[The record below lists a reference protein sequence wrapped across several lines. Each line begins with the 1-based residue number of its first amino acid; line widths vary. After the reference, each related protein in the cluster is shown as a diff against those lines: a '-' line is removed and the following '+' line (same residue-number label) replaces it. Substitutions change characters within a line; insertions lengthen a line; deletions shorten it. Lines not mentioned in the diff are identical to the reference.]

1 MPVNKELKVGDPAP
15 RFDLP
20 TAGGGRVSLA
30 NCKGKR
36 LVLYFYP
43 KDDTPGCTREALD
56 FTAAADAFAAA
67 NTMIIGI
74 SRDPPSKHEKFT
86 AKHGL
91 TMTLASDES
100 GETCHAYG
108 VWVEKKLYGRVSMG
122 IERSTF
128 LIDET
133 GRLTKVWRKVKV
145 TGHVEDVKKALEP
158 I

>member
-1 MPVNKELKVGDPAP
+1 MNKELKVGDPAP

-30 NCKGKR
+30 SFKGKR

-43 KDDTPGCTREALD
+43 KDDTPGCTQEALD

-67 NTMIIGI
+67 NTMIVGI
-74 SRDPPSKHEKFT
+74 SRDPPSKHEKF
-86 AKHGL
+86 ASKHGL
-91 TMTLASDES
+91 TVTLASDES
-100 GETCHAYG
+100 GQTCEAYG

-128 LIDET
+128 LVNEK
-133 GRLTKVWRKVKV
+133 GRLAAVWRKVKV
-145 TGHVEDVKKALEP
+145 AGHVEDVKKSLEP
-158 I
+158 L